1 METLAENKGK
11 WLYTPA
17 NIRFN
22 NLKECKIVL
31 GTNRIKRL
39 KREGKLILD
48 LQN

>member
-1 METLAENKGK
+1 MEKLNENKGK
-11 WLYTPA
+11 WLYKPA

-39 KREGKLILD
+39 KREGKLVLD
-48 LQN
+48 LQD